1 MTYLTYHTLVYQ
13 IKVIHNCG
21 MAHADILVS
30 IWFPMFQKFNDI
42 YIEHLQQ
49 EMILWEINNIC

>member
-1 MTYLTYHTLVYQ
+1 
-13 IKVIHNCG
+13 